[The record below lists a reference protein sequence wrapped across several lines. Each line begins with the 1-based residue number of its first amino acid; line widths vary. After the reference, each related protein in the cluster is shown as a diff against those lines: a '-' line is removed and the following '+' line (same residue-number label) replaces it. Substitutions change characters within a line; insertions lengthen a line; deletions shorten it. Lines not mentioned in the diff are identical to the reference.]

1 MESLGVKVKA
11 LRKKKNM
18 TLSELSEI
26 TNLSTGYLSQFER
39 GKTTIA
45 IEYLQKIAEAFDVPV
60 EHLLKQEMVNDDP
73 IVRSYQQE
81 TIRIFNNNVYKS
93 LSKAPRDMDMMPKLV
108 EILPQLHRSQE
119 PMENYGH
126 VGEEFL
132 YVIEGI
138 LTLHL
143 DKEVHHLYPGDA
155 IHFKSDLAHNWEN
168 ETDRVVR
175 FVAVHCP
182 CDLDLDTL
190 ERLYHED

>member
-11 LRKKKNM
+11 LRKKKKM
-18 TLSELSEI
+18 TLSELSVI

-45 IEYLQKIAEAFDVPV
+45 IEYLQKIANAFDVPI
-60 EHLLKQEMVNDDP
+60 EHLLKQEMVFDDP
-73 IVRSYQQE
+73 VVRSYNQE

-93 LSKAPRDMDMMPKLV
+93 LSKAPKGMDMMPKIV
-108 EILPQLHRSQE
+108 EVLPQMQRSDE
-119 PMENYGH
+119 PMENYSH
-126 VGEEFL
+126 IGEEFL
-132 YVIEGI
+132 YVLDGI
-138 LTLHL
+138 LTLHME
-143 DKEVHHLYPGDA
+143 KETYHLYPGDA
-155 IHFKSDLAHNWEN
+155 VHFASDTPHNWEN

-190 ERLYHED
+190 ERLYHKD